1 IMEKYEDMDIRLGH
15 INAKDLADVCDVDI
29 QRDDDALIM
38 FERSPT
44 NFDFGA
50 EILSTNSM
58 KPAAATTSS
67 AAAAAATSEPQPK
80 ANSEIKTKTLPQ
92 MAEQEIGANQ
102 NAKKLTDNL
111 MEQQPTTKRLEKS
124 CSEVDEED
132 DEDEDDNEDYKSSWA
147 NSDDDDDDSSSSTDC
162 SSASESDWK
171 QRWQQQREF
180 HSTFGRMPRQV
191 IASIM
196 PQFASELPADI
207 DESVL
212 WDYLSHLLNEPKR
225 RNKLS
230 NVNTFD
236 DVIDL
241 LQHSNKIIV
250 LTGAGVS
257 VSCGIPDF
265 RSTNGIYA
273 RLAHDFPD
281 LPDPQ
286 AMFDIN
292 YFKRDP
298 RPFYK
303 FAREI
308 YPGEF
313 KPSPCHRFIKMLE
326 TKGKLLRNYTQNID
340 TLERVAG
347 IQRVIEC
354 HGSFSTASCTK
365 CKYKC
370 NADALR
376 ADIFAQRIPVCPQ
389 CQPNVEHSVD
399 ASVAVTE
406 DQLKQ
411 LVENGIMKPDIV
423 FFGEGLPDE
432 YHTVMATD
440 KDKCDLLIVIGSSLK
455 VRPVAHIPSSIP
467 ATVPQILINR
477 EQLHHLKFDVELLGD
492 SDVIINQICHRLSG
506 TSSNGSD
513 GVNGNGNNDDWQQLC
528 CDDAVLRESKE
539 LMPPADYY
547 LHHHHLL
554 HHNHHH
560 RHCRSESEQ
569 QSQLDTDTQSLKS
582 NGSADYLLG
591 SSAGTCSDS
600 GFESSTFTAAVQG
613 KQRAPQSQQ
622 PALQTTIADDR
633 NAAIER
639 IKSDILV
646 ELNETAALSDLS
658 ERLVA
663 PPAISAGSSS
673 STSISASSTTA
684 SYRHLSIDSSKDSG
698 IEQGEF
704 SNNNSNN
711 VHAYVSNMDTNVV
724 VETKTA
730 APSLT
735 PTPPQRK
742 RQTTAERLQPGTFYC
757 HSKHSSYVFPGA
769 QVFWDNDFSDD
780 DDDDEDEDIDELAGG
795 RGADLFSSVVADD
808 DDACD
813 LNAVPLSPL
822 LPPALEAHL
831 VTEITSGVSV
841 SLPAS
846 HSSPSNKR
854 RSTADAVEQAQS
866 SAVAVTVAPSA
877 EAKCNMPAAE
887 SETPP
892 PIKKRRPSLG
902 AAPTPVPAPATAV

>member
-1 IMEKYEDMDIRLGH
+1 TMEKYEDMDIRLGH
-15 INAKDLADVCDVDI
+15 INAKELADVCDVNL

-38 FERSPT
+38 FERSST

-50 EILSTNSM
+50 EILSTNNM

-67 AAAAAATSEPQPK
+67 AAAATAATSEPQPK

-111 MEQQPTTKRLEKS
+111 MEQPTSKRLEKS
-124 CSEVDEED
+124 CSELDEED
-132 DEDEDDNEDYKSSWA
+132 EDDEDDNEDYKSSWA
-147 NSDDDDDDSSSSTDC
+147 NSDDDDDSSSSTDC

-180 HSTFGRMPRQV
+180 HSAFGRMPRQV

-241 LQHSNKIIV
+241 VQHSKRIIV

-326 TKGKLLRNYTQNID
+326 SKGKLLRNYTQNID

-406 DQLKQ
+406 EQLKQ

-506 TSSNGSD
+506 S
-513 GVNGNGNNDDWQQLC
+513 GNNDGNGDNDDWRKLC
-528 CDDAVLRESKE
+528 CDDAVLHESKE

-547 LHHHHLL
+547 LNHHHL
-554 HHNHHH
+554 HHHHH

-569 QSQLDTDTQSLKS
+569 PSQLDTDTQSIKS

-600 GFESSTFTAAVQG
+600 GFESSTFTGATVAG
-613 KQRAPQSQQ
+613 KRTQQQQ
-622 PALQTTIADDR
+622 PQQTIVDDR

-658 ERLVA
+658 DRLVP

-673 STSISASSTTA
+673 CISASSTTA

-704 SNNNSNN
+704 SNASNN
-711 VHAYVSNMDTNVV
+711 THAYGGTMDTNVV
-724 VETKTA
+724 LETKTA

-769 QVFWDNDFSDD
+769 QVCWDNDFSDD
-780 DDDDEDEDIDELAGG
+780 DDEEDDDDDDVVELAAG
-795 RGADLFSSVVADD
+795 RSADLFANVVVSD

-813 LNAVPLSPL
+813 LNAMPLSPL
-822 LPPALEAHL
+822 LPPSLEAHL
-831 VTEITSGVSV
+831 VTEITSGISIN
-841 SLPAS
+841 SASPPATN
-846 HSSPSNKR
+846 SSPSNKR
-854 RSTADAVEQAQS
+854 RSTADAVELPHLQS
-866 SAVAVTVAPSA
+866 PAVEVPESSS
-877 EAKCNMPAAE
+877 PAIE

-892 PIKKRRPSLG
+892 PIKKRRPS
-902 AAPTPVPAPATAV
+902 

>member
-1 IMEKYEDMDIRLGH
+1 MEKYEDMDIRLGH
-15 INAKDLADVCDVDI
+15 INAKELADVCDVNI
-29 QRDDDALIM
+29 PRDDDALIM
-38 FERSPT
+38 FDRSPT

-50 EILSTNSM
+50 EILSTNNM
-58 KPAAATTSS
+58 KPAAAATATTST
-67 AAAAAATSEPQPK
+67 AATTKATSEPQPK

-102 NAKKLTDNL
+102 NAKKLTDNNL
-111 MEQQPTTKRLEKS
+111 MEQPTSKRLEKS
-124 CSEVDEED
+124 CSEVDDED

-162 SSASESDWK
+162 SSASESDW
-171 QRWQQQREF
+171 QRWQQQREL
-180 HSTFGRMPRQV
+180 HSALGRMPRQV

-196 PQFASELPADI
+196 PHFASELPADI

-225 RNKLS
+225 RNKLN

-241 LQHSNKIIV
+241 VQNSKKIIV

-313 KPSPCHRFIKMLE
+313 KPSPCHHFIKMLE

-406 DQLKQ
+406 EQLKQ

-432 YHTVMATD
+432 YHTVMSTD

-492 SDVIINQICHRLSG
+492 SDVIINQICHRLSA
-506 TSSNGSD
+506 SD
-513 GVNGNGNNDDWQQLC
+513 NDDDWKQLC
-528 CDDAVLRESKE
+528 YDDAVLRETKE

-547 LHHHHLL
+547 LHHHHLH

-600 GFESSTFTAAVQG
+600 GFESSTFTATVQD
-613 KQRAPQSQQ
+613 KRAQPTPQ
-622 PALQTTIADDR
+622 QTTPIADDR
-633 NAAIER
+633 DAAIER

-646 ELNETAALSDLS
+646 ELNETAAISCD
-658 ERLVA
+658 RLVA
-663 PPAISAGSSS
+663 PPAISSGSGSS
-673 STSISASSTTA
+673 SISASSTNTA

-704 SNNNSNN
+704 SNASNN
-711 VHAYVSNMDTNVV
+711 AHAYVSNLDTNMM

-757 HSKHSSYVFPGA
+757 HNKHSSYVFPGA
-769 QVFWDNDFSDD
+769 QVFWDNDYSDD
-780 DDDDEDEDIDELAGG
+780 DDDDDDDDGLATG
-795 RGADLFSSVVADD
+795 RGADLFGNVVAGDE
-808 DDACD
+808 DACD

-841 SLPAS
+841 SSAPSACN
-846 HSSPSNKR
+846 SSPSNKR
-854 RSTADAVEQAQS
+854 RSTADTVEQS
-866 SAVAVTVAPSA
+866 LSPAV
-877 EAKCNMPAAE
+877 EAKCNSPAIE

-902 AAPTPVPAPATAV
+902 TAPTAAPTTAV

>member
-1 IMEKYEDMDIRLGH
+1 MMENYEEICLSH
-15 INAKDLADVCDVDI
+15 IKAKDLGDMAEVQC
-29 QRDDDALIM
+29 QNAPE
-38 FERSPT
+38 FFAPT
-44 NFDFGA
+44 KFDFGA
-50 EILSTNSM
+50 EIL
-58 KPAAATTSS
+58 ATTSTE
-67 AAAAAATSEPQPK
+67 AAASVTTESETIATATSTIATSELAGK
-80 ANSEIKTKTLPQ
+80 ANGEIKTKTL
-92 MAEQEIGANQ
+92 AAREEQEIGANLEQ
-102 NAKKLTDNL
+102 DIKNTNKLGASTN
-111 MEQQPTTKRLEKS
+111 
-124 CSEVDEED
+124 SEGEDEEEEEEDDDDEDDEDD
-132 DEDEDDNEDYKSSWA
+132 DEDEDGEGEGTSNEDE
-147 NSDDDDDDSSSSTDC
+147 DSSSNC
-162 SSASESDWK
+162 SSTVGPDWK
-171 QRWQQQREF
+171 LRWLQREF
-180 HSTFGRMPRQV
+180 YTGRVPRQV

-196 PQFASELPADI
+196 PHFATGLAADT
-207 DESVL
+207 DDSVL
-212 WDYLSHLLNEPKR
+212 WDYLAHLLNEPKR

-241 LQHSNKIIV
+241 VKKSQKIIV

-313 KPSPCHRFIKMLE
+313 QPSPCHRFIKMLE

-365 CKYKC
+365 CRFKC

-389 CQPNVEHSVD
+389 CQPNKEQSVD

-406 DQLKQ
+406 EELRQ

-432 YHTVMATD
+432 YHTVMGTD
-440 KDKCDLLIVIGSSLK
+440 KDICDLLIVIGSSLK

-506 TSSNGSD
+506 
-513 GVNGNGNNDDWQQLC
+513 NDDSWRQLC
-528 CDDAVLRESKE
+528 CDESVLTESKE
-539 LMPPADYY
+539 LMPPEHHRHHHYH
-547 LHHHHLL
+547 HHHHL
-554 HHNHHH
+554 HHHH
-560 RHCRSESEQ
+560 RHCSADESER

-582 NGSADYLLG
+582 NGSTDYILG
-591 SSAGTCSDS
+591 SAGTCSDS
-600 GFESSTFTAAVQG
+600 GFESSTYTSG
-613 KQRAPQSQQ
+613 KQRSSA
-622 PALQTTIADDR
+622 ADA
-633 NAAIER
+633 AAIER
-639 IKSDILV
+639 IKTDILV
-646 ELNETAALSDLS
+646 ELNETSAALSCD
-658 ERLVA
+658 RLA
-663 PPAISAGSSS
+663 AAGTPT
-673 STSISASSTTA
+673 STSVTVE

-698 IEQGEF
+698 IEQCENEATPSSYVRP
-704 SNNNSNN
+704 SNL
-711 VHAYVSNMDTNVV
+711 VQ
-724 VETKTA
+724 ETKTV

-735 PTPPQRK
+735 PTPSQREK
-742 RQTTAERLQPGTFYC
+742 RQTAAERLKPGTFYS
-757 HSKHSSYVFPGA
+757 HTNNYSYVFPGA
-769 QVFWDNDFSDD
+769 QVFWDNDYSDD
-780 DDDDEDEDIDELAGG
+780 DDEEEERGNTHTDIFGSLGPNYEDDDEEE
-795 RGADLFSSVVADD
+795 
-808 DDACD
+808 ACD

-822 LPPALEAHL
+822 LPPSLEAHI
-831 VTEITSGVSV
+831 VTEIVSGADEPPASNLSPGNKRPGCLLEEQPAVV
-841 SLPAS
+841 PLPAIE
-846 HSSPSNKR
+846 
-854 RSTADAVEQAQS
+854 T
-866 SAVAVTVAPSA
+866 
-877 EAKCNMPAAE
+877 
-887 SETPP
+887 ETPP
-892 PIKKRRPSLG
+892 LKKRRPSAEDKEHQNTQTQESPPGQLT
-902 AAPTPVPAPATAV
+902 AASAAV

>member
-1 IMEKYEDMDIRLGH
+1 MMENYEDMNIRLGH
-15 INAKDLADVCDVDI
+15 INSKELMAVHEVKLQNGHDELNS
-29 QRDDDALIM
+29 
-38 FERSPT
+38 FESSQA

-50 EILSTNSM
+50 EILTTNV
-58 KPAAATTSS
+58 KPAAAATTSS
-67 AAAAAATSEPQPK
+67 AAATEATTPATSETQPK

-92 MAEQEIGANQ
+92 MGEQKIGANRNDKNQ
-102 NAKKLTDNL
+102 INEL
-111 MEQQPTTKRLEKS
+111 EQSDQHRKS
-124 CSEVDEED
+124 LDKSFSEADDDDEG
-132 DEDEDDNEDYKSSWA
+132 DEDENEDYKSSWA
-147 NSDDDDDDSSSSTDC
+147 NSDDDDDDDSSSSDC
-162 SSASESDWK
+162 SSVGRSDWK
-171 QRWQQQREF
+171 LRWLQREF
-180 HSTFGRMPRQV
+180 YTGRVPRQV

-196 PQFASELPADI
+196 PHFATGLATDT
-207 DESVL
+207 DDSVL
-212 WDYLSHLLNEPKR
+212 WDYLAHLLNEPKR
-225 RNKLS
+225 RTKLS

-236 DVIDL
+236 DVIEL
-241 LQHSNKIIV
+241 VHKSERIIV

-406 DQLKQ
+406 EQLKQ

-467 ATVPQILINR
+467 ASVPQILINR

-492 SDVIINQICHRLSG
+492 SDVIINQICQRLSG
-506 TSSNGSD
+506 AGSTYD
-513 GVNGNGNNDDWQQLC
+513 DNDWKQLC
-528 CDDAVLRESKE
+528 CDDQVLRESKE
-539 LMPPADYY
+539 LLPPTEHHYY
-547 LHHHHLL
+547 HHHH
-554 HHNHHH
+554 HHH
-560 RHCRSESEQ
+560 RHRSSESEQ

-582 NGSADYLLG
+582 NGSTDYLLG

-600 GFESSTFTAAVQG
+600 GFESSTFTAVHSKRNHQ
-613 KQRAPQSQQ
+613 QQQQ
-622 PALQTTIADDR
+622 PQQICSSSSNITNHSNADES
-633 NAAIER
+633 AAIER

-646 ELNETAALSDLS
+646 ELNETALSCD
-658 ERLVA
+658 RLVT
-663 PPAISAGSSS
+663 PAAASSS
-673 STSISASSTTA
+673 S

-698 IEQGEF
+698 IEQCEF
-704 SNNNSNN
+704 SNASNIEAN
-711 VHAYVSNMDTNVV
+711 RGYASNMDPSIAANMV

-735 PTPPQRK
+735 PTPPQRPQ

-757 HSKHSSYVFPGA
+757 NPNGCSYVFPGA
-769 QVFWDNDFSDD
+769 QVFWNSDCSDDEDD
-780 DDDDEDEDIDELAGG
+780 DD
-795 RGADLFSSVVADD
+795 GASVRDGDLFGNVVASDEE
-808 DDACD
+808 ACD

-822 LPPALEAHL
+822 LPPALEAHI
-831 VTEITSGVSV
+831 VTEITNGSAMDVPVALS
-841 SLPAS
+841 AA
-846 HSSPSNKR
+846 SSPSNKR
-854 RSTADAVEQAQS
+854 RSAASTEEQS
-866 SAVAVTVAPSA
+866 PAPSSNINP
-877 EAKCNMPAAE
+877 EIE
-887 SETPP
+887 SDTP
-892 PIKKRRPSLG
+892 PIKKRRPSVV
-902 AAPTPVPAPATAV
+902 AATAAAALTTV